1 MNAVSNVIDLNTLPS
16 RGPSQLSQASRQW
29 ASRPDDERFLSL
41 TEMQSHCE
49 RIRAHS
55 AARVVPN
62 RSLQAVPVEGDN
74 KALRLMGPSGAP
86 VDVTNW
92 AFGQLAQ
99 RAGAPA
105 GYLRDLPAPLAA
117 DCINYGLRYSR
128 EVEEMGVLLTRDD
141 ERTTLRAATGPN
153 YGRIWNADIVR
164 ALVDRYGDG
173 ITGDFR
179 VPGEFGQRVEVSKA
193 NTTLYASDRDMFVF
207 LADESNRIEVKNRR
221 DGKTGSLAR
230 GFFVWNSETGAGSY
244 GVAFFL
250 FDFACMNR
258 TVWGAEGYTEIRG
271 RHTSGAPDR
280 WLSQVAPS
288 IEAFRNGSASVI
300 ERRIEAA
307 QSARI
312 PDVDAFL
319 SSRFSGKV
327 AEAVKMAHVAD
338 EGRPIESLWDAS
350 VAVTAYARGI
360 EYQDQRV
367 SVEREG
373 GKILSLADAA

>member
-1 MNAVSNVIDLNTLPS
+1 MNAITNVIDINTLS
-16 RGPSQLSQASRQW
+16 SHGPRQLAQASHQW
-29 ASRPDDERFLSL
+29 ANRPDDERFTSL
-41 TEMQSHCE
+41 TEMRTHCAN
-49 RIRAHS
+49 IRSRS
-55 AARVVPN
+55 AAKVLPN
-62 RSLQAVPVEGDN
+62 RALTAMPVDSDHAALQIV
-74 KALRLMGPSGAP
+74 GPNGAP

-99 RAGAPA
+99 RAGAPS
-105 GYLRDLPAPLAA
+105 GYLRNLPSPLAA

-128 EVEEMGVLLTRDD
+128 ETEEMGVLLTRDD
-141 ERTTLRAATGPN
+141 NATTLRAATGPN
-153 YGRIWNADIVR
+153 YGRIWNSDIVA
-164 ALVDRYGDG
+164 ALVQRYGDG

-179 VPGEFGQRVEVSKA
+179 VPGEFGKRVNVTKA

-221 DGKTGSLAR
+221 DGQTGSLAR

-250 FDFACMNR
+250 FDYACMNR

-288 IEAFRNGSASVI
+288 IEAFRNGAASVI

-307 QSARI
+307 QSKRI

-319 SSRFSGKV
+319 SSRFSGRV
-327 AEAVKMAHVAD
+327 SEAVKMSHVAD

-360 EYQDQRV
+360 QFQDERV
-367 SVEREG
+367 KIEREG
-373 GKILSLADAA
+373 GKILSLAEVA